1 MKEEIQEQVSKIG
14 RAMEQ
19 EGGKLSNGT
28 LRTLR
33 SIAEDKVSTDEVR
46 KMYDKA
52 IENYNM
58 LEQVFEKDMVK
69 KRYYGTKKTI

>member
-69 KRYYGTKKTI
+69 KR

>member
-58 LEQVFEKDMVK
+58 LEQAFEKDMVK
-69 KRYYGTKKTI
+69 KR

>member
-33 SIAEDKVSTDEVR
+33 SITEDKVSTDEVR

-69 KRYYGTKKTI
+69 KR